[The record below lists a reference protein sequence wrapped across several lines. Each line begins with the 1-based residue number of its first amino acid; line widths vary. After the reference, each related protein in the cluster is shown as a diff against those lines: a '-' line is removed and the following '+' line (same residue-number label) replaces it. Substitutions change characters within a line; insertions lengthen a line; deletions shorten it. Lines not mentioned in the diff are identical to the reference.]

1 MNSIAPIGFACG
13 TCHSLLE
20 PNALF
25 CSDCGTPVSA
35 AACAAFQC
43 AACGGNGE
51 RLAADKVY
59 CAGCRWLRPLAPGY
73 DMDVNAFMY
82 QLDAQAMNVLQ
93 SLGPLTAAARALSD
107 KVGRPWFE
115 AATNGIRLSERQLP
129 DIFAVA
135 IKAGRILGLVELPE
149 VYVSGEQMWDSLT
162 LGSDQK
168 AFIVLGSVL
177 TYFKDDELLFLLARE
192 MGHVRAG
199 HALWKTASKFLT
211 GSTHM
216 NRSIMG
222 AGLLDALSP
231 TKLLSNAIDAP
242 LMAWARHSEITADRA
257 GALAVNDDETIR
269 KVLMSGSL
277 KSFPLYQRLNHQE
290 WLQQEQASDDQI
302 SRISEMTLT
311 NMPFIA
317 RRMKQVRDYSHSPE
331 CQAWRQYLKP
341 LIREPGAAPKV
352 QPVPGAT
359 KAPPAD
365 TVRLACTRCKE
376 PMRVARSAVEGKT
389 LVRATCPNPKC
400 KAVLNLRWRGNEPPT
415 EDPAQVRLSCAKCST
430 AMSIP
435 RETMVGKESIKVRC
449 PSDNCRCVLEVRPKR
464 PVREPPDTTMSE
476 ARHEG

>member
-1 MNSIAPIGFACG
+1 MNSIAPIGFACAA
-13 TCHSLLE
+13 CHALLE

-25 CSDCGTPVSA
+25 CGGCGTPVTSA
-35 AACAAFQC
+35 AYASYECTS
-43 AACGGNGE
+43 CGGNGE
-51 RLAADKVY
+51 RLPAAKNY
-59 CAGCRWLRPLAPGY
+59 CAGCRWLRPLTPGY
-73 DMDVNAFMY
+73 ELDINAFMF

-93 SLGPLTAAARALSD
+93 SLGPLTMAARTLSE

-135 IKAGRILGLVELPE
+135 IKAGRILGLPTLPE
-149 VYVSGEQMWDSLT
+149 IYVSGEQMWDALT
-162 LGSDQK
+162 MGSDQQ

-177 TYFKDDELLFLLARE
+177 TYFKGDELLFLLARE

-257 GALAVNDDETIR
+257 GALAVNDDEVIR

-277 KSFPLYQRLNHQE
+277 KSFPLYQRLNQHE
-290 WLQQEQASDDQI
+290 WLQQELASDDQM
-302 SRISEMTLT
+302 SRISEMTMST
-311 NMPFIA
+311 MPFIA
-317 RRMKQVRDYSHSPE
+317 RRMKQVRDYSQSPE
-331 CQAWRQYLKP
+331 CQAWREYLKP
-341 LIREPGAAPKV
+341 LIQDPEIAGKQVAAKSAA
-352 QPVPGAT
+352 QPP
-359 KAPPAD
+359 D
-365 TVRLACTRCKE
+365 FVRLACTRCQE
-376 PMRVARSAVEGKT
+376 SMRVPRSAVEGKK
-389 LVRATCPNPKC
+389 LVRATCPNEKC
-400 KAVLNLRWRGNEPPT
+400 KAVLNLRWRGNEAT
-415 EDPAQVRLSCAKCST
+415 KEDPLQMRLSCAKCST
-430 AMSIP
+430 SMSIP
-435 RETMVGKESIKVRC
+435 RETLAGKESIKVRC
-449 PSDNCRCVLEVRPKR
+449 PANNCRCVLEVRPKR
-464 PVREPPDTTMSE
+464 PSREPPDTTTSD